1 MPRLSERQYRDLLA
15 FRVALRRFNRWSED
29 QARAAGLTHAQHQ
42 LLLAVRAHAD
52 RRGPTIGEVA
62 DYLLLRHHSAV
73 ELIDRAAAAGVIERG
88 RDDEDARVVRL
99 ALTPLGA
106 ERIAQL
112 TALHLEELRRLAP
125 FLDHLTEGLD
135 GG

>member
-1 MPRLSERQYRDLLA
+1 MPRLTERQYRDLLA

-29 QARAAGLTHAQHQ
+29 QAGAAGLTHAQHQ
-42 LLLAVRAHAD
+42 LLLAVRAHD
-52 RRGPTIGEVA
+52 DQRGPTVGQVA
-62 DYLLLRHHSAV
+62 GYLLLRHHSAV
-73 ELIDRAAAAGVIERG
+73 ELIDRAVTAGLVQRR

-99 ALTPLGA
+99 GLTPLGVQRVT
-106 ERIAQL
+106 EL

-125 FLDHLTEGLD
+125 LLDHLTEGLD

>member
-1 MPRLSERQYRDLLA
+1 MPRLTERQCRDLLA

-42 LLLAVRAHAD
+42 LLLAVRAHD
-52 RRGPTIGEVA
+52 DKRGPTVGQVA
-62 DYLLLRHHSAV
+62 HYLLLRHHSAV
-73 ELIDRAAAAGVIERG
+73 ELIDRAVTAGLVERR

-99 ALTPLGA
+99 GLTPLGMQ
-106 ERIAQL
+106 RIAEL

-135 GG
+135 GA